1 VRYSLSFWSLGLGT
15 SLAGTLAGLDSSHK
29 GQVRTG
35 FRMGPGAM
43 EGGGGA
49 QRPRGLDL
57 LRDVA
62 EGVGL

>member
-1 VRYSLSFWSLGLGT
+1 
-15 SLAGTLAGLDSSHK
+15 
-29 GQVRTG
+29 
-35 FRMGPGAM
+35 M

-49 QRPRGLDL
+49 QRPRRLDL